1 MIHKTF
7 DHVQEFL
14 ADAIDSKVGILAM
27 TIIAFGGLI
36 SDAMTTGYIFVVYAG
51 LILMLYALLKEWKRR
66 DHYSRPAVSIPV
78 VFNIS
83 NPADC
88 RSALNALYG
97 MLEQEYSGHR
107 ESLKRYF
114 NITDEDLIFHY
125 NGDIYDTPRMIDFL
139 KICKHDLKRLDA
151 RTPGNVRFHIAY
163 IGPISGSILVGTLF
177 STEGVT
183 FYQYDRSSK
192 SYSIALQIDD
202 RHYKEP
208 IERFEILEGNLS
220 QTLKSIGECP
230 GKSVTL
236 ALELSSHKIDTAELD
251 EPKILLKSSR
261 GATLD
266 NADEFIRANREIYT
280 VINELQTR
288 CEEITLVYS
297 IPTALGLLLGIS
309 LQTYWNVRLTQY
321 DKGRYRTV
329 IESLREIEYRF

>member
-1 MIHKTF
+1 MRSNVEQI
-7 DHVQEFL
+7 QGFL
-14 ADAIDSKVGILAM
+14 ADAINSKFGILAM

-36 SDAMTTGYIFVVYAG
+36 SDAMATGYFFVVCAG
-51 LILMLYALLKEWKRR
+51 SILMLYALYKEWDRR
-66 DHYSRPAVSIPV
+66 DLYSQSAVSIPV

-97 MLEQEYSGHR
+97 KLEQEYPDHR

-114 NITDEDLIFHY
+114 NITDEDLIYHY
-125 NGDIYDTPRMIDFL
+125 NGDIYDERRMIDFL

-151 RTPGNVRFHIAY
+151 RTPGNVHFHIAY
-163 IGPISGSILVGTLF
+163 IGPISGAILVGTLF
-177 STEGVT
+177 PTEGVT
-183 FYQYDRSSK
+183 LYQYDRSNK
-192 SYSIALQIDD
+192 SYSIALQIDG
-202 RHYKEP
+202 RNYKEP
-208 IERFEILEGNLS
+208 VRRFEVLEGSLS
-220 QTLKSIGECP
+220 QTLETIGGCP
-230 GKSVTL
+230 GKRVTL
-236 ALELSSHKIDTAELD
+236 ALELSSHKIDLAELD
-251 EPKILLKSSR
+251 EPRILLKSSL

-288 CEEITLVYS
+288 CDKITLVYS
-297 IPTALGLLLGIS
+297 IPTALGLLLGMS
-309 LQTYWNVRLTQY
+309 LQTYWNIRLTQY